1 MKSVLFERKLRPV
14 NTRVRVQ
21 SNPVAMLL
29 LFSCLI

>member
-14 NTRVRVQ
+14 KTRVRLQ
-21 SNPVAMLL
+21 DNPVAMFL